1 MLTTSGQ
8 MATFLSVMNL
18 CKAGDHCVV
27 SAAPYGGTV
36 NLFSTTLPKFGIT
49 TMFVSPRATKEEIAS
64 AIQPNTKLV
73 FGETVA
79 NPALAVLDI
88 ETFAAVAHETGLPLI
103 VDNTFPTP
111 ILCQPFSWE
120 ADIIVHMSF
129 SS

>member
-18 CKAGDHCVV
+18 CKAGDHYVV
-27 SAAPYGGTV
+27 SAAT
-36 NLFSTTLPKFGIT
+36 
-49 TMFVSPRATKEEIAS
+49 
-64 AIQPNTKLV
+64 QPNTKLV

-103 VDNTFPTP
+103 VDKIVDNTFPTP

-120 ADIIVHMSF
+120 ADIIVHMP
-129 SS
+129 SSS

>member
-27 SAAPYGGTV
+27 SA
-36 NLFSTTLPKFGIT
+36 
-49 TMFVSPRATKEEIAS
+49 

-120 ADIIVHMSF
+120 ADIIVHMP
-129 SS
+129 SSS